1 MTGFSMGRIGLSSAY
16 GGDGLSFS
24 HPFAWQQQGLQ
35 ISLQGLHVC
44 SSDAQAV
51 WLANNIVGL
60 DPAANPDEPWIPVC
74 SQTVTQ
80 LCVMLRV
87 TSAQAVIDRGS
98 LNGGN
103 KVVQWQVTGERALS
117 GGNNARVELST
128 ISSLVQNGWSVTQY
142 AACQSIPQGSYMR
155 GYVSPSADST
165 TRTGQNGTAEV
176 RLFSA
181 GTANVYSGSTIMV
194 YEPDRH
200 YDASASIQSSDGM
213 IVGRRDLTWTT
224 DPWYAGNGLVRF
236 KANTGVI
243 TFEWWNGST
252 WVGTTNF
259 NVYVNSL
266 QVGFVRQLVLRNTP
280 EECVLRLTGQTTI
293 SHATGGTVSEKEI
306 TVDISVRRGDLFGK
320 LYVTSVDSVAHNLRF
335 ASNTT
340 CVTTNT
346 TGGIRTSATVS
357 SRYIFMTSD
366 YATTTDT
373 TNGRLTSGSRTR
385 TMFAI
390 GSAATTTGD
399 LSGVAGLSKQAF
411 AAWGEAQ
418 RVAVTG

>member
-1 MTGFSMGRIGLSSAY
+1 MTGFSMGRIGLSSAS

-24 HPFAWQQQGLQ
+24 HPFAWSQNGLQ
-35 ISLQGLHVC
+35 ISLQGMHVC

-80 LCVMLRV
+80 ICSMLRV

-117 GGNNARVELST
+117 GGSSARVELST

-142 AACQSIPQGSYMR
+142 AACQSIPWGSYMR
-155 GYVSPSADST
+155 GYVISADST

-181 GTANVYSGSTIMV
+181 GTPNVYSGSTIMV
-194 YEPDRH
+194 YEPDVH
-200 YDASASIQSSDGM
+200 YVGSASIQSSDGM

-224 DPWYAGNGLVRF
+224 DAWYVGNGLVRF
-236 KANTGVI
+236 KVNTGVV

-252 WVGTTNF
+252 WAGSTNF
-259 NVYVNSL
+259 NVYAPT
-266 QVGFVRQLVLRNTP
+266 QVSFIRQLILRNTP

-320 LYVTSVDSVAHNLRF
+320 LYVASADSVTHNLRF
-335 ASNTT
+335 ATNTT

-357 SRYIFMTSD
+357 SRYPFITSD

-373 TNGRLTSGSRTR
+373 TNGRLTSAGRTR
-385 TMFAI
+385 CMFAI
-390 GSAATTTGD
+390 GVGATTTGD
-399 LSGVAGLSKQAF
+399 LSGVAGLSKQTF